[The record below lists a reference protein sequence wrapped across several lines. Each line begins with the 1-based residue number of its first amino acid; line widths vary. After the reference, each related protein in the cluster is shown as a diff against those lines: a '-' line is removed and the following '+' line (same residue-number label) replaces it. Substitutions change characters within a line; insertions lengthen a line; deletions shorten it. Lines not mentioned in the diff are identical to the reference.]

1 GSEGGTA
8 TLLNKSVVRN
18 AGAGT
23 GRQVDHLGPDILVL
37 ALAREGDADELR
49 GSSGTDQVRPRNLP
63 GAPRSQVHIDPF
75 EGRVLVDLRPL
86 RDEIVHFLREIL
98 KRDVADV

>member
-1 GSEGGTA
+1 MEGLVCARRDFRRAGGHPDPGPEGGAA
-8 TLLNKSVVRN
+8 TLLNNSVVHD
-18 AGAGT
+18 AGAST

-63 GAPRSQVHIDPF
+63 GAPRAQVHVNPF
-75 EGRVLVDLRPL
+75 
-86 RDEIVHFLREIL
+86 
-98 KRDVADV
+98 